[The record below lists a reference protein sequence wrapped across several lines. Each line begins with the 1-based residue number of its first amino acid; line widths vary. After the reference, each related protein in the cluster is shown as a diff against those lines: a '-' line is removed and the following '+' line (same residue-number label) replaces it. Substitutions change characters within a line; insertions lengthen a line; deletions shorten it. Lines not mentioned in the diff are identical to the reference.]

1 MGEVCRVYNRHS
13 PTITVAVEPWGSQY
27 EVPEF
32 NYLSVWIDESF
43 GLIEIALGSEK
54 EINVYLNDCTFD
66 DLSTSVVHFQ
76 SG

>member
-1 MGEVCRVYNRHS
+1 MQGLQQTLSYGNCS
-13 PTITVAVEPWGSQY
+13 SGALGSQY

-32 NYLSVWIDESF
+32 NYLSVWIEESF
-43 GLIEIALGSEK
+43 GLIEITLGSEK